1 MNVANKLPS
10 KQEDCT
16 WWTAVSCVQT
26 NSTVYSVTLKVKI
39 LANESAKAAAVLAA

>member
-16 WWTAVSCVQT
+16 WWTTVSCAQT
-26 NSTVYSVTLKVKI
+26 HLTVYSVTLKVKI
-39 LANESAKAAAVLAA
+39 LTNECAEAVAVLAA